1 MENKRKKRSVQN
13 KGQERRGRYCSSYHR
28 KYIEQS
34 RAEERRE
41 GDIFFEVY
49 LRSELFLHCLR
60 PFYLGLHG

>member
-34 RAEERRE
+34 RGEERRGE
-41 GDIFFEVY
+41 ERKEEE
-49 LRSELFLHCLR
+49 RSGEKR
-60 PFYLGLHG
+60 RG